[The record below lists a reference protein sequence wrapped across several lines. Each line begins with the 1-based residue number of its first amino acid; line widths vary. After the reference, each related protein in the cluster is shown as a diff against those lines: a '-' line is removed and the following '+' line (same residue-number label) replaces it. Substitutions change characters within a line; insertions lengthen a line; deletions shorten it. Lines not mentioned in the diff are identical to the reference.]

1 MSLSAFIWSVLA
13 GILATV
19 FVGATYVIKKKKKN
33 AGIVQ
38 KGKKHIGI
46 NKSKNVN
53 ISIKG
58 DESE

>member
-19 FVGATYVIKKKKKN
+19 FVGATYVIKKKN

-38 KGKKHIGI
+38 KERKHRG
-46 NKSKNVN
+46 
-53 ISIKG
+53 
-58 DESE
+58 

>member
-19 FVGATYVIKKKKKN
+19 FVGATYVIKRKKN

-38 KGKKHIGI
+38 KERKTGV

-58 DESE
+58 DKSE

>member
-19 FVGATYVIKKKKKN
+19 FVGATYVIKRKKECRHRAKRKEN
-33 AGIVQ
+33 
-38 KGKKHIGI
+38 IGV

-58 DESE
+58 DKSE